1 LIGRLRRSSRVARR
15 ARPRLSP
22 WFGVAAVLLAALL
35 FVYVAI
41 AITVWRDA
49 LDRLAHPPERV
60 ADAALVLGNRAYLR
74 GKPNPCLTGRVD
86 AALAL
91 AAAGRAQRLVFSGG
105 VDREDG
111 RIEAEVMRA
120 HALQSGYAGPML
132 LEPAS
137 QSTRENLALSTAV
150 LQAAGVKS
158 VIVVTEPYHL
168 WRAQRL
174 AHAGGFDRAFDV
186 QYAAAPTTCWLR
198 WGMAFKGALREPLA
212 IINNAAHGYL
222 R

>member
-1 LIGRLRRSSRVARR
+1 LIGWRRRTRRVA
-15 ARPRLSP
+15 P
-22 WFGVAAVLLAALL
+22 WAASGLGVVVLLVVALL
-35 FVYVAI
+35 FVYLAI
-41 AITVWRDA
+41 VITVWRNA
-49 LDRLAHPPERV
+49 LDRLAHPPERA

-74 GKPNPCLTGRVD
+74 GRPNSCLTGRVD
-86 AALAL
+86 AGLAL
-91 AAAGRAQRLVFSGG
+91 ASAGLARSLVFAGG
-105 VDREDG
+105 IDSEDG
-111 RIEAEVMRA
+111 RIEAEVMRD
-120 HALQSGYAGPML
+120 HARASGYAGLLL

-150 LQAAGVKS
+150 LQGAGVKS

-168 WRAQRL
+168 WRARRL
-174 AHAGGFDRAFDV
+174 AQASGFDRLFDV